1 MFYKDEKLAILIDGP
16 NTFGALKALE
26 IDVDYKALK
35 NEFARRGKLLRAL
48 YFTTVWETEDHS
60 PVKPL
65 IDWLEYNG
73 YSVVSKPSKEFSD
86 SEGRK
91 RYKGSMDIE
100 MAIHALRLA
109 QHVEHIVI
117 FSGNGDFTPLVAA
130 LQDMGVR
137 VSVASTLKTEF
148 PMVSDDLRKQA
159 DNFIELQQLAEV
171 ITRKPS

>member
-16 NTFGALKALE
+16 NTFSALKALE

-35 NEFARRGKLLRAL
+35 TEFARRGKLMRAL

-60 PVKPL
+60 PMKPL
-65 IDWLEYNG
+65 IDWLDYNG
-73 YSVVSKPSKEFSD
+73 FSVISKPSKEFVD

-100 MAIHALRLA
+100 MAIHALKLA
-109 QHVEHIVI
+109 RYVEHIVI
-117 FSGNGDFTPLVAA
+117 FSGNGDFTPLVET

-137 VSVASTLKTEF
+137 VSIASTLKTEF
-148 PMVSDDLRKQA
+148 PMIADDLRKQA
-159 DNFIELQQLAEV
+159 DNFIEIEQLAEV
-171 ITRKPS
+171 ISRKPA